1 MKWVPNAGAI
11 VRLGLVALFA
21 VLVIATGFG
30 SGFKGSLSGFFPGA
44 DISILIGVI
53 GVLVFQWIGFELQT
67 NASEEMENPQKDIPR
82 AVYGSGVLVFLGYA
96 VPIIGIIL
104 LLSSKDLSSVTG
116 FISAYQVAV
125 AGTLGGAATFF
136 NYIVGAAVVFSLL
149 SAGTTWL
156 MGSDR
161 LMAIGALAGSGPQQ
175 LGYFSERFGTPV
187 VVNVLSG
194 VISTIF
200 MVLAFELTSGNLA
213 SFFAVVLGLVI
224 STTTFSY
231 ILIFPALI
239 TLRRK
244 YPNVKRP
251 FVVPGGDAGMW
262 ACVVLTVFW
271 VAAATLF
278 SLWPGLF
285 TSTWNGDKAGLS
297 RFNFELATLL
307 TMAALLV
314 LAVIFWAV
322 GRGHA
327 IHTGPMTMA
336 AQPAPMA
343 GD

>member
-1 MKWVPNAGAI
+1 
-11 VRLGLVALFA
+11 
-21 VLVIATGFG
+21 
-30 SGFKGSLSGFFPGA
+30 
-44 DISILIGVI
+44 
-53 GVLVFQWIGFELQT
+53 
-67 NASEEMENPQKDIPR
+67 
-82 AVYGSGVLVFLGYA
+82 
-96 VPIIGIIL
+96 
-104 LLSSKDLSSVTG
+104 
-116 FISAYQVAV
+116 
-125 AGTLGGAATFF
+125 
-136 NYIVGAAVVFSLL
+136 
-149 SAGTTWL
+149 
-156 MGSDR
+156 
-161 LMAIGALAGSGPQQ
+161 MAIGALAGSGPQQ

-194 VISTIF
+194 VISTVF

-251 FVVPGGDAGMW
+251 FVVPGGNMGMW
-262 ACVVLTVFW
+262 ASVVLTVFW

-327 IHTGPMTMA
+327 IHTGPMTVA
-336 AQPAPMA
+336 AQAAPAA